1 MADTGI
7 PFSAQSTPDAGDVI
21 FWGNSW
27 SQAATE
33 VPIDTGRDYLAYMGH
48 TSSSS
53 ADKLLVLISKGAVTV
68 LQGYQN
74 EEWYISLVG
83 TTLSMVSVR
92 GTSRNLFV
100 IAL

>member
-1 MADTGI
+1 MADVCI
-7 PFSAQSTPDAGDVI
+7 PFSAKDTPDSDDVI

-27 SQAATE
+27 SKGPTE
-33 VPIDTGRDYLAYMGH
+33 VAIDTGRDYLAYMGH

-53 ADKLLVLISKGAVTV
+53 ADALLVLISKGAITV

-83 TTLSMVSVR
+83 TKISMVSVR
-92 GTSRNLFV
+92 GISRNLFV